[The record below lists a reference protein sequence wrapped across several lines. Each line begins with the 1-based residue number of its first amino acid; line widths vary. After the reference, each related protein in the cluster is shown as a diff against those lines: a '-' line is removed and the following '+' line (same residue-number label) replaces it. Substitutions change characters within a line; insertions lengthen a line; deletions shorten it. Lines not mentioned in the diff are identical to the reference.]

1 MLLGWVVSLTPR
13 VWWVACG
20 GCRSSYGYG
29 QLTLSNATHLHF
41 LFKGIDGSSGD
52 EFFLVKA

>member
-1 MLLGWVVSLTPR
+1 MWYSG
-13 VWWVACG
+13 
-20 GCRSSYGYG
+20 SSYGYG

-41 LFKGIDGSSGD
+41 QFKGIDGSSGD